1 MNSKESNII
10 KPRQI
15 TVNEM
20 APHVHGF
27 AAGENKVTK
36 LTKWLTDWIKASL
49 KSGKIKPRDFL
60 PSKRDLASHIGV
72 SLGTMQNVFRNLEDC
87 KIVESKQKIG
97 TFVADKTIQK
107 EEKLTSKRDLAVEV
121 IKRHILE
128 NNYKPGDRL
137 LAVRKLAQE
146 NNMTPAT
153 TRNALNTLIIENI
166 LIKKG
171 TGFLINGLN
180 FQVHKLEKQNL
191 TEKIAEKIEKMI
203 SKNNLRE
210 GDKLPSNQ
218 DLADMFRVSIK
229 TIHQALKLL
238 AKNGKIYSKRGKYGT
253 VISNPDSDVE
263 EYFYEQVIKKIKLYI
278 IKNSD
283 IGAKLPSIKEFSA
296 MFGVSTKTVKKALD
310 EISDEGYVTF
320 SRGRYGGTFVTDI
333 PQGSNE
339 AYTWLALSSD
349 YLKGDDN

>member
-1 MNSKESNII
+1 MKEKESNII

-27 AAGENKVTK
+27 SAGENKVAK
-36 LTKWLTDWIKASL
+36 LTKWLSEWIESSL
-49 KSGKIKPRDFL
+49 ENGKIKPRDFL

-72 SLGTMQNVFRNLEDC
+72 SLGTMQNVFRNLEDS

-97 TFVADKTIQK
+97 TFIIDKTIQK
-107 EEKLTSKRDLAVEV
+107 EEKLTSKRDLAVEI
-121 IKRHILE
+121 IKHHILK
-128 NNYKPGDRL
+128 NNYKRGDRL
-137 LAVRKLAQE
+137 LAVRKLAKE

-153 TRNALNTLIIENI
+153 TRNALNTLIIEKI

-171 TGFLINGLN
+171 TGFLIDALD
-180 FQVHKLEKQNL
+180 FKVKKLRKQNL
-191 TEKIAEKIEKMI
+191 TEKISKKIEEMI
-203 SKNNLRE
+203 SKNGMLE

-218 DLADMFRVSIK
+218 DLANMFRVSIK

-253 VISNPDSDVE
+253 VISNPDSEVE
-263 EYFYEQVIKKIKLYI
+263 EYFYEQVEQKIKLYI
-278 IKNSD
+278 IQNSD

-296 MFGVSTKTVKKALD
+296 MFNVSTKTVKKALD

-333 PQGSNE
+333 PQGGNE

-349 YLKGDDN
+349 YLKGDEN